1 LVIKPKPKKK
11 RRLKKYHTPEK
22 LGEKIQIDVKYVP
35 RECNANPMDDYR
47 YYQYTAINEASRE
60 RFIYFYREISSYSSV
75 DFLRRMIRHF
85 GYVPR
90 IVQTDNGH
98 SVISRKQRECIR
110 LTESVKGLESFIRQ
124 SSQELRGITAKWKEA
139 IEPTMNVL

>member
-1 LVIKPKPKKK
+1 
-11 RRLKKYHTPEK
+11 
-22 LGEKIQIDVKYVP
+22 
-35 RECNANPMDDYR
+35 MDNYR

-110 LTESVKGLESFIRQ
+110 LTESVKGLELFIRQ
-124 SSQELRGITAKWKEA
+124 SSQELQGITAKWKGA